1 MTAQPRTL
9 PRIMLAPNGARLTT
23 ADHPA
28 LPVTNPQVVQA
39 ALDAQAAG
47 ADGLH
52 AHVRDADQ
60 RHVLDA
66 GLYAEL
72 LAELAVKAPGLY
84 VQVTTEAVGRYTPA
98 QQRALV
104 ETLRPAA
111 VSIALREIMA
121 DRETDLN
128 RRFFAG
134 CAEAGCHVQHIL
146 YDVDDIR
153 RLGDLVA
160 SGVIPRDRLAA
171 LIVLGR
177 YAEGQRSSPADL
189 HEPALALRDLL
200 PGVDWAVCAFGPAET
215 DCLVEARRLGGK
227 ARIGFE
233 NNRLNRD
240 GRPAHD
246 NAGRVAELVAELAR
260 QGL

>member
-1 MTAQPRTL
+1 MIAQPRTL

-28 LPVTNPQVVQA
+28 LPVTIPQVVQA

-98 QQRALV
+98 EQRALV

>member
-28 LPVTNPQVVQA
+28 LPVTIPQVVQA

-104 ETLRPAA
+104 ETLRPSA

-200 PGVDWAVCAFGPAET
+200 PGADWAVCAFGPAET